1 VSLIYFFG
9 FVARKKRERRVTSV
23 DEIPD
28 TEEQYPMSAI
38 HVPSY
43 HPASIDQSVQACK
56 GRRTDPDHAY
66 RGVKPYIYSAF
77 QCRGYAVQDGYGL
90 CSTCDGH
97 RGRGVDWHG
106 RVDEPLNMMP
116 ANSHIAGGP
125 WFHKMVAEGKFK
137 QNDRPLTA
145 KQEGRLSRAPIVPEA
160 QLRRFVRG
168 EIDLDI
174 ETLAARRQIS
184 AGRLINIIGAMGI
197 VISRKVRFG
206 TKAGLCAAIRAAM
219 APPLPAEAAP
229 QHFNPEEDNF
239 EGEAEAFEPEVQQM
253 AYAGDETPS
262 QSQAQAEAEA
272 PEPQRTRYR
281 FSVDWSQLPSG
292 TPIRWVIKTSQGNLT
307 SMGVSFGCGGIVPVL
322 TSNPQATWLPFT
334 NWINSELTAWKIAG
348 HLPAWKTA
356 PHNAWKALE
365 FKSGDTWVR
374 LHSIR
379 SRRV

>member
-1 VSLIYFFG
+1 
-9 FVARKKRERRVTSV
+9 
-23 DEIPD
+23 
-28 TEEQYPMSAI
+28 MSAI
-38 HVPSY
+38 YVPSY

-56 GRRTDPDHAY
+56 GRRKDPRYTNRD
-66 RGVKPYIYSAF
+66 VKPFIYSAA
-77 QCRGYAVQDGYGL
+77 QCAGYAVQDGNGL
-90 CSTCDGH
+90 CATCDGH

-145 KQEGRLSRAPIVPEA
+145 KQEGRLSRAPIVPDRE
-160 QLRRFVRG
+160 LRRFARG

-184 AGRLINIIGAMGI
+184 TQGLINITGWIG
-197 VISRKVRFG
+197 VHISRKVRFG
-206 TKAGLCAAIRAAM
+206 SKAGLCAAIRAAM
-219 APPLPAEAAP
+219 APPLLPAEAAPPAGTEATMQP
-229 QHFNPEEDNF
+229 QHFNPEEDH
-239 EGEAEAFEPEVQQM
+239 FEPEVQQM
-253 AYAGDETPS
+253 AYAGDSAPMGDSS
-262 QSQAQAEAEA
+262 QSQQAAEAEPPYMQVSEQVSEA
-272 PEPQRTRYR
+272 PRTRY
-281 FSVDWSQLPSG
+281 SVDWSQLPYG
-292 TPIRWVIKTSQGNLT
+292 TPIRWVIKTPQGNLT
-307 SMGVSFGCGGIVPVL
+307 SRGHSFGHGGIIPFM

-348 HLPAWKTA
+348 SLPAWKTA

-365 FKSGDTWVR
+365 FKSGDTWVS

-379 SRRV
+379 SRI